1 MREGSLEHGGREFRG
16 WADTLTGEWMR
27 AFLEEVAEYGSQSVE
42 RNNIV
47 PMGKSCAA
55 EAWR

>member
-1 MREGSLEHGGREFRG
+1 MREGSLEHGGRELRG
-16 WADTLTGEWMR
+16 WPYTLTGELMR
-27 AFLEEVAEYGSQSVE
+27 AFLEGVAEYGSQSVE

-47 PMGKSCAA
+47 PMGTSCAA